1 MTGSPY
7 VPFLPNDALIN
18 KPVYL
23 AYNAF
28 CPDHYDG
35 TRVAES
41 DEISSICVH
50 VSTVCVYM
58 SVRQCFRVQIPWF
71 VPSVLSY
78 PAPCSCLKDHTE

>member
-7 VPFLPNDALIN
+7 VPFLPNNALTN

-41 DEISSICVH
+41 DES
-50 VSTVCVYM
+50 
-58 SVRQCFRVQIPWF
+58 
-71 VPSVLSY
+71 
-78 PAPCSCLKDHTE
+78 K